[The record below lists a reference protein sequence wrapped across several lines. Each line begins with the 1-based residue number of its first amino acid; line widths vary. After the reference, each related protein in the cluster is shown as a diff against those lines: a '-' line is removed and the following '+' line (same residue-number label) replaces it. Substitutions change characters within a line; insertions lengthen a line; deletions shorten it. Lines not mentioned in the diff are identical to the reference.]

1 MGRRPV
7 ELPSVGQDFNHA
19 PIEQVVV
26 GPRREVTLT
35 LSVIPDY
42 RPGNPRPASQ
52 SVRVRFGGIENFAE
66 ASAFFAAGPH
76 ERSELACLR
85 YAEGRLSKPG
95 CLFFE
100 LVFER
105 IDARLV
111 VQCSS
116 LQVGV
121 GEAPD
126 AAPDPGADAAPLR
139 GPRR

>member
-1 MGRRPV
+1 MGRRV
-7 ELPSVGQDFNHA
+7 VVLPSLGHDFNHA

-35 LSVIPDY
+35 ISIFPET
-42 RPGNPRPASQ
+42 RPGNPPPPAKT
-52 SVRVRFGGIENFAE
+52 VRVRFGGIENFDAV
-66 ASAFFAAGPH
+66 AAFFAAAPH
-76 ERSELACLR
+76 EKSELAWLR
-85 YAEGRLSKPG
+85 YAEGRRSKPG

-116 LQVGV
+116 LQVNGS
-121 GEAPD
+121 
-126 AAPDPGADAAPLR
+126 R
-139 GPRR
+139 